1 MFQQRRVR
9 TSKTG
14 QTSFSH
20 HHCWPMLRIF
30 GHTIVDML
38 SGYHVFS
45 GRFVKSSPVLPGGFE
60 IETELALHAI
70 QLGVPIVEVKK
81 TPYYARPS
89 GSHSKL
95 DTCRDGFNI
104 LGTPEALPL
113 GASADLLWRNRTSAG
128 DRVHHARDPD
138 LRHLHGRGTRSS
150 PAYRHVIDRQDVAG
164 THVGYLRVGARH
176 RHAWAP

>member
-95 DTCRDGFNI
+95 DTCRDGFKI
-104 LGTPEALPL
+104 LWMILKLFRSERPLTFFGGIGLLLAVASIMLAIPLFATYMEEGLVPRLPTAVL
-113 GASADLLWRNRTSAG
+113 SIS
-128 DRVHHARDPD
+128 
-138 LRHLHGRGTRSS
+138 
-150 PAYRHVIDRQDVAG
+150 
-164 THVGYLRVGARH
+164 
-176 RHAWAP
+176 

>member
-70 QLGVPIVEVKK
+70 QLGVPIVEVRK
-81 TPYYARPS
+81 TPLLR
-89 GSHSKL
+89 
-95 DTCRDGFNI
+95 
-104 LGTPEALPL
+104 EAEWL
-113 GASADLLWRNRTSAG
+113 SF
-128 DRVHHARDPD
+128 
-138 LRHLHGRGTRSS
+138 
-150 PAYRHVIDRQDVAG
+150 Q
-164 THVGYLRVGARH
+164 ARH
-176 RHAWAP
+176 MPRRVQHPGDS